1 MTHLHTFPAD
11 VVDALKQ
18 GNKIEAIRRLRAA
31 TKVGLAEAKAAI
43 DAAEGHGAFASGT
56 HSPAHSVG
64 ARTTLSPGE
73 VPRSG
78 GNKLAHVVIAL
89 VAAGARWL
97 LRKIGGWPPP
107 PPPPPRGGEK
117 TKESKYPGQNL
128 KN

>member
-18 GNKIEAIRRLRAA
+18 GNKIEAIKRLRAA
-31 TKVGLAEAKAAI
+31 TKLGLDEAKAAI
-43 DAAEGHGAFASGT
+43 DAAEGHSAFASGT

-78 GNKLAHVVIAL
+78 GNNLAYIVIAI
-89 VAAGARWL
+89 VAALAGWL
-97 LRKIGGWPPP
+97 LGKFGG
-107 PPPPPRGGEK
+107 
-117 TKESKYPGQNL
+117 
-128 KN
+128 

>member
-1 MTHLHTFPAD
+1 MNSLHTLPAD

-18 GNKIEAIRRLRAA
+18 GNKIEAIKRLRAA

-43 DAAEGHGAFASGT
+43 DAAEGHAGFSSGT

-78 GNKLAHVVIAL
+78 GQNDGFVRLAAHAVGQHQDFRADGAL
-89 VAAGARWL
+89 EGA
-97 LRKIGGWPPP
+97 P
-107 PPPPPRGGEK
+107 
-117 TKESKYPGQNL
+117 
-128 KN
+128 

>member
-1 MTHLHTFPAD
+1 MNSLHTLPAD

-43 DAAEGHGAFASGT
+43 DAAEGHTAFASGT

-78 GNKLAHVVIAL
+78 GDNISSIVIAIL
-89 VAAGARWL
+89 GAGACWVV
-97 LRKIGGWPPP
+97 GEFVGWGSRPA
-107 PPPPPRGGEK
+107 
-117 TKESKYPGQNL
+117 
-128 KN
+128 

>member
-1 MTHLHTFPAD
+1 MNSLHTLPAD

-43 DAAEGHGAFASGT
+43 DAAEGHTAFASGT

-78 GNKLAHVVIAL
+78 GNNLAYIVIAI
-89 VAAGARWL
+89 VAAVAGWL
-97 LRKIGGWPPP
+97 FGKFGG
-107 PPPPPRGGEK
+107 
-117 TKESKYPGQNL
+117 
-128 KN
+128 

>member
-1 MTHLHTFPAD
+1 MNSLHTLPAD

-43 DAAEGHGAFASGT
+43 DAAEGHTAFASGT

-78 GNKLAHVVIAL
+78 GDKPCYIVIVL
-89 VAAGARWL
+89 LAAGSR
-97 LRKIGGWPPP
+97 PVVS
-107 PPPPPRGGEK
+107 EV
-117 TKESKYPGQNL
+117 
-128 KN
+128 